1 MLRLTIL
8 IFAFF
13 IFLQPS
19 ISFGQDIFSQE
30 DILILQEKELT
41 EEEINSYL
49 PLVLELFNDS
59 NYEKLIQVTP
69 YLIKN
74 AQRLDKQALTA
85 RLRSALGNAFIQVDN
100 IHGAE
105 DLFIESLEASK
116 KANDTYGIVS
126 SYINLGNTFFEKEPQ
141 RAISYFKK
149 ALELG
154 QEVTDKTVVQFV
166 AYNNLAEL
174 HTTIGQAQEAQ
185 PYLDQAKALLELHDF
200 NGRKQNFES
209 TVYYVQGAIHL
220 LENKPQEAVTAIK
233 KSIEIGGEKQDDNY
247 KIRNYKNLM
256 LAYEALGMY
265 REINEV
271 RKVYDA
277 LVEKRYKADKIKQ
290 EKNATSRFNLNKYK
304 QELRASELENDL
316 ATQMAQKNNLL
327 LKTTLAIGVILLI
340 LIGSLLYGRTKRNK
354 LLRNLRAKNR
364 QYLKAKKKSQK
375 LASSNTKFLSTIS
388 HELRTPLYGIIGLSS
403 VFLEDP
409 ALKSHKDDLKSLKFS
424 ADYLLALV
432 NDILSLNKYDSK
444 EGERI
449 QMSNFSL
456 DRLIHHIGQN
466 LEFIN
471 KKNNNVF
478 HSIIAPEIPNTL
490 YGDKTKISQVLMN
503 LMSNASKFTEDGSI
517 TIKATLIKQ
526 VGKVNR
532 ILFEVKD
539 TGQGIPEEEQANIF
553 NEFAQVENLPT
564 QEGTGL
570 GLPIVNKIL
579 KILGSK
585 LSLESRPN
593 KGSNFYFE
601 IDLETGSEEHVEA
614 PFEISGYD
622 KLKGKKILIVD
633 DNKINQ
639 VVTKKVLEQYDID
652 NNTASNGLE
661 AVSMVQE
668 NTYDFILMDI
678 NMPVMNGI
686 DASVAIREFNTTT
699 PIIALTATNYNNG
712 CNELGKHGIN
722 DSILKPYKTEK
733 LLNLLVHHL
742 S

>member
-1 MLRLTIL
+1 M
-8 IFAFF
+8 
-13 IFLQPS
+13 
-19 ISFGQDIFSQE
+19 
-30 DILILQEKELT
+30 
-41 EEEINSYL
+41 
-49 PLVLELFNDS
+49 
-59 NYEKLIQVTP
+59 
-69 YLIKN
+69 
-74 AQRLDKQALTA
+74 
-85 RLRSALGNAFIQVDN
+85 
-100 IHGAE
+100 
-105 DLFIESLEASK
+105 
-116 KANDTYGIVS
+116 
-126 SYINLGNTFFEKEPQ
+126 
-141 RAISYFKK
+141 
-149 ALELG
+149 
-154 QEVTDKTVVQFV
+154 
-166 AYNNLAEL
+166 
-174 HTTIGQAQEAQ
+174 
-185 PYLDQAKALLELHDF
+185 
-200 NGRKQNFES
+200 
-209 TVYYVQGAIHL
+209 
-220 LENKPQEAVTAIK
+220 
-233 KSIEIGGEKQDDNY
+233 EIGGEKQDDNY
-247 KIRNYKNLM
+247 KINNYKNLM
-256 LAYEALGMY
+256 QAYESLGMY

-277 LVEKRYKADKIKQ
+277 LVEKRYESNKIKQ

-304 QELRASELENDL
+304 QELRASKLENDL
-316 ATQMAQKNNLL
+316 AAQTAQKNNLL
-327 LKTTLAIGVILLI
+327 LKTTLAIGAILLI
-340 LIGSLLYGRTKRNK
+340 LIGSLLYGRSKRNK
-354 LLRNLRAKNR
+354 LLQNLRAKNR
-364 QYLKAKKKSQK
+364 QYLEAKKRSQK

-409 ALKSHKDDLKSLKFS
+409 ALKSHNDDLKSLKFS

-432 NDILSLNKYDSK
+432 NDILSLNKYGSK
-444 EGERI
+444 EGERL

-471 KKNNNVF
+471 KKNNNSF
-478 HSIIAPEIPNTL
+478 HSIIDPEIPNTL

-517 TIKATLIKQ
+517 TIKASLKKQ
-526 VGKVNR
+526 VGKVNS

-553 NEFAQVENLPT
+553 NEFAQAENLTT
-564 QEGTGL
+564 QDGTGL

-585 LSLESRPN
+585 LSLESSPN

-639 VVTKKVLEQYDID
+639 VVTKKVLEQYGIE

-699 PIIALTATNYNNG
+699 PIIALTATNYNNES
-712 CNELGKHGIN
+712 NELGKHGID

-733 LLNLLVHHL
+733 LLALLLHHL

>member
-585 LSLESRPN
+585 LSLESSPN

-601 IDLETGSEEHVEA
+601 IDLETGSEEHIEA

-712 CNELGKHGIN
+712 NNELAKHGIN

-733 LLNLLVHHL
+733 LLALLLHHL

>member
-13 IFLQPS
+13 IFLQPT

-30 DILILQEKELT
+30 DILMLQEKELT
-41 EEEINSYL
+41 KEEINSYL
-49 PLVLELFNDS
+49 PLTLELFNES
-59 NYEKLIQVTP
+59 SYEKIIEISP

-74 AQRLDKQALTA
+74 AQRLEEQALAA

-100 IHGAE
+100 IHGAKE
-105 DLFIESLEASK
+105 LFTKSLEERK
-116 KANDTYGIVS
+116 QANDSFGVMS
-126 SYINLGNTFFEKEPQ
+126 AYINLGNTFFEQDPQ
-141 RAISYFKK
+141 KAIGYFEKS
-149 ALELG
+149 LEASNDIK
-154 QEVTDKTVVQFV
+154 DKTMVHFI
-166 AYNNLAEL
+166 ANNNLAEL
-174 HTTIGQAQEAQ
+174 YVTMDNPEKAQV
-185 PYLDQAKALLELHDF
+185 YLDKAKALIELHNF
-200 NGRKQNFES
+200 NGRRQNFES
-209 TVYYVQGAIHL
+209 TIYFVQGGIYL
-220 LENKPQEAVTAIK
+220 LQDKPLEAVKSIT
-233 KSIEIGGEKQDDNY
+233 KSIEIGGDKQDDNY
-247 KIRNYKNLM
+247 KIDNYKNLM
-256 LAYEALGMY
+256 QAYESLGRY
-265 REINEV
+265 KEINEV

-277 LVEKRYKADKIKQ
+277 LVEKRYEANKIKQ

-409 ALKSHKDDLKSLKFS
+409 ALKSHNDDLKSLKFS

-432 NDILSLNKYDSK
+432 NDILSLNKYGSK
-444 EGERI
+444 EGERL

-471 KKNNNVF
+471 KKNNNSF
-478 HSIIAPEIPNTL
+478 HSIIDPEIPNTL

-517 TIKATLIKQ
+517 TIKATLKKQ
-526 VGKVNR
+526 VGKVNS

-553 NEFAQVENLPT
+553 NEFAQAENLTT
-564 QEGTGL
+564 QDGTGL

-585 LSLESRPN
+585 LSLESSPN

-639 VVTKKVLEQYDID
+639 VVTKKVLEQYGIE

-699 PIIALTATNYNNG
+699 PIIALTATNYNNES
-712 CNELGKHGIN
+712 NELGKHGID

-733 LLNLLVHHL
+733 LLALLLHHL